1 MTSISKSMYTNKLDD
16 IVKKYLST
24 YDRTI
29 KMKPVIFKHIY
40 WL

>member
-1 MTSISKSMYTNKLDD
+1 MTSISKSMYTDKLDD

-24 YDRTI
+24 YDQTI

-40 WL
+40 